1 MDIDPLRI
9 AGRIANGAGGYP
21 WRVGPAVPHGG
32 LFPLSYKEAETLLME
47 GTPDAHICAILGNF
61 RTHRNR
67 MVRQIYGQTAAF

>member
-9 AGRIANGAGGYP
+9 AGRIASGAGGYP
-21 WRVGPAVPHGG
+21 WWVGPAVPHGG
-32 LFPLSYKEAETLLME
+32 LFPKWYKEAETLLME